1 MLQDVTVQI
10 TYPCVE
16 PYIENNLVPSI
27 ISSDEYFVA
36 AILEEGIHPLLKAQ
50 RIKHE

>member
-1 MLQDVTVQI
+1 MLHDVIVQI
-10 TYPCVE
+10 TYSCVQS
-16 PYIENNLVPSI
+16 YIENNLVPSI
-27 ISSDEYFVA
+27 NSSDEYFVA